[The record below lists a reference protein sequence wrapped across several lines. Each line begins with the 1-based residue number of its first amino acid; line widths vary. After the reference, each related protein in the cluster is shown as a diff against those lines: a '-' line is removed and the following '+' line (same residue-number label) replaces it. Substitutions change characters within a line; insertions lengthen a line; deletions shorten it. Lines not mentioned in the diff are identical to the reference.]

1 MNYNSIVAEFL
12 GSIVFMLSIIL
23 TNVNPLIVGLVLGV
37 LIYSAASYSGGHF
50 NPMVS
55 IVMGLKGIL
64 SWTQVPLYIS
74 AQIAGGVVAWAI
86 NKYAL

>member
-12 GSIVFMLSIIL
+12 GSIIFMLSILL
-23 TNVNPLIVGLVLGV
+23 TNGNPLIVAITLGV

-55 IVMGLKGIL
+55 LIMGLKGVL
-64 SWTQVPLYIS
+64 GCTQVPLYIA
-74 AQIAGGVVAWAI
+74 AQVAGGVVAWVI